1 MKKGAKKNLLVNDS
15 SGFTLIEV
23 MLALVIFAVGLL
35 AVAYM
40 QISAIRGNDTAF
52 EFSKA
57 LTLAQSK
64 IDKLTALPYDD
75 TMLDDDDGDGTNQ
88 DSDDDG
94 LDDSGNNF
102 GLDDNT
108 TATADG
114 SETIDSK
121 YSLFWNI
128 AVDEPVNNAKK
139 IRIIVQ
145 WQDGSTQRQ
154 AELDTVKMQ

>member
-1 MKKGAKKNLLVNDS
+1 MKKGVKKNLLVNDS

-75 TMLDDDDGDGTNQ
+75 TMLDDADGDGTNQ
-88 DSDDDG
+88 DSDDD
-94 LDDSGNNF
+94 

-121 YSLFWNI
+121 YSLFWNV